1 MPLDFGNHPARL
13 HYQFA
18 DTAARDAFLENLGA
32 SPVFLIDW
40 NKARKILRQWLSKT
54 DATDVLAW
62 AAQNRVGHR
71 AFLELGGSD
80 FVSTAVRHAAPT
92 RIGFGERLDR
102 ALGRDAALDFLKTVL
117 RVSAEALL
125 QGSSVRLARDRIEP
139 ALVMHLQRVDTTL
152 LAVIIRQAGLAR
164 EIASS
169 IAHFVAERQAQRP
182 FDREGAERILEIA
195 GIAHLHQLKSHVETL
210 RRALRPFRANC
221 RR

>member
-1 MPLDFGNHPARL
+1 LRYALANRGHDTTALQAYRGHKNMLAHGAPYGAVANAVEKFLAEGRPA
-13 HYQFA
+13 
-18 DTAARDAFLENLGA
+18 EIVNW
-32 SPVFLIDW
+32 P
-40 NKARKILRQWLSKT
+40 
-54 DATDVLAW
+54 
-62 AAQNRVGHR
+62 
-71 AFLELGGSD
+71 
-80 FVSTAVRHAAPT
+80 
-92 RIGFGERLDR
+92 FGERLDR